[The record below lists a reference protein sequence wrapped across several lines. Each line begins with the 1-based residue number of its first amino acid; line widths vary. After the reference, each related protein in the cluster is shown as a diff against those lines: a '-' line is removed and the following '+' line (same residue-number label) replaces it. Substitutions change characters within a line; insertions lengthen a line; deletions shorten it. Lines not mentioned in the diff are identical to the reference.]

1 MGSLHLAGAIF
12 KSNPSAIVQFPTR
25 LQNNKWSAILDRYDP
40 QKNLQITNILL
51 YVYKCKERSFIY
63 HNSFTQYVTG
73 PKRCPKPLDFDVNDP
88 THLDFIVAG
97 ANLKAK
103 LYSLEQVRDRAAIA
117 EMVKTIDVP
126 QFTPKAGVTIA
137 TSDAAMQAE
146 QANADNYDGKRL
158 ETLQQEINSV
168 RKRELLQ
175 VVKPIEFEKDDD
187 TNFHMDFIVACSNL
201 RAANY
206 SIAPASRYQS
216 KLIAGKIIP
225 AIATATSVV
234 SGLASL
240 EVYKH
245 ALG

>member
-1 MGSLHLAGAIF
+1 M
-12 KSNPSAIVQFPTR
+12 
-25 LQNNKWSAILDRYDP
+25 
-40 QKNLQITNILL
+40 
-51 YVYKCKERSFIY
+51 
-63 HNSFTQYVTG
+63 
-73 PKRCPKPLDFDVNDP
+73 DFDVNDP

-245 ALG
+245 ALGWV